1 MSQTMVPI
9 SGRIED
15 DLYQWFISL
24 EYQGAKTNSDKLRES
39 LKELRRQHQASADFV
54 KAQTWLHA
62 MSTPLRQSLAVL
74 ERDQTAHSEVMTF
87 LTEHVI
93 AMAAV
98 ILSSQPKTTAEAI
111 QVEDQLVRRAMAM
124 AEAMLRQALTPS
136 AAAFDSAVIQRHSA
150 RLIELVT
157 LINQAPKGENNV

>member
-1 MSQTMVPI
+1 
-9 SGRIED
+9 
-15 DLYQWFISL
+15 
-24 EYQGAKTNSDKLRES
+24 
-39 LKELRRQHQASADFV
+39 
-54 KAQTWLHA
+54 
-62 MSTPLRQSLAVL
+62 
-74 ERDQTAHSEVMTF
+74 MTF

>member
-1 MSQTMVPI
+1 
-9 SGRIED
+9 
-15 DLYQWFISL
+15 
-24 EYQGAKTNSDKLRES
+24 
-39 LKELRRQHQASADFV
+39 
-54 KAQTWLHA
+54 
-62 MSTPLRQSLAVL
+62 
-74 ERDQTAHSEVMTF
+74 MTF

-98 ILSSQPKTTAEAI
+98 MLSSQPKTTEEAA

-136 AAAFDSAVIQRHSA
+136 AAAFDPEVIQRHSA

-157 LINQAPKGENNV
+157 LINQAKKGENNV